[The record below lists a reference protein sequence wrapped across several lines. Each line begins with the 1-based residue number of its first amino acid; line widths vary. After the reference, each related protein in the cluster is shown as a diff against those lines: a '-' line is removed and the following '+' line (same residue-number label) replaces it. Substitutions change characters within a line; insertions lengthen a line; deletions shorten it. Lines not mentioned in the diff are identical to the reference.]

1 MRKSSIPNIFTF
13 INLSFGILSLLA
25 TFKSEYLL
33 AAIFIL
39 LAGLVDRYDGRVARY
54 LNVSSDLG
62 KELDSLADL
71 VSFGVAPSVLT
82 FVFYNFESL
91 GPMGIIGYALLLC
104 FPICG
109 AFRLARYNA
118 TEFDGVFRGVPI
130 TIAGAVVALFILL
143 SIKFTLNILFP
154 VVILVVFSYLM
165 VSNLQLKKIFNKNP
179 IKEFSL
185 IGFFIIYS
193 SSSLLE
199 FSKSKSCSTSVWIIS
214 FEAFSIINLDLSFIY
229 LI

>member
-71 VSFGVAPSVLT
+71 VSF
-82 FVFYNFESL
+82 VFYNFESL

-143 SIKFTLNILFP
+143 SIKFTLNVLFP

-165 VSNLQLKKIFNKNP
+165 VSNLQLKKF
-179 IKEFSL
+179 
-185 IGFFIIYS
+185 
-193 SSSLLE
+193 
-199 FSKSKSCSTSVWIIS
+199 
-214 FEAFSIINLDLSFIY
+214 
-229 LI
+229 